1 MGIADRDYMRK
12 PPPKPGK
19 PKKTHI
25 KRAVNKA
32 SWRARLHFWWWRLL
46 KRR

>member
-1 MGIADRDYMRK
+1 MRR

-19 PKKTHI
+19 PKKRRI
-25 KRAVNKA
+25 KRAENKPN
-32 SWRARLHFWWWRLL
+32 WFARVRFWFWRLL